1 MNLFYTRTA
10 TPISAILMPPK
21 PQVFKSPD
29 GREFTSRAEWR
40 DYMILT
46 FFSFKNKKD
55 ESMPL
60 IKEVLYGGGYS

>member
-1 MNLFYTRTA
+1 
-10 TPISAILMPPK
+10 MPPK

-29 GREFTSRAEWR
+29 GREFSTRAEWR

-55 ESMPL
+55 EPQPL
-60 IKEVLYGGGYS
+60 IKEVRIIVELFLRKLR